1 MSAMAPTDPTPYD
14 VLGVDRRASA
24 TEIRNAYLR
33 LAREH
38 HPDYHTN
45 DPSSARAANER
56 QMQRINEA
64 WAVVGSPDR
73 RRAYDERTPAQRGA
87 DGRRTAP
94 RPRPGAASYD
104 FQPIDDGPDV
114 DYAAALDD
122 TPVAGTSV
130 SRAAQVVP
138 AVLFLLGSA
147 VFALGA
153 IVQLSELIA
162 LGIIVGVVGL
172 LGFVLTPAL
181 AIARSLQ
188 AERDS

>member
-1 MSAMAPTDPTPYD
+1 
-14 VLGVDRRASA
+14 
-24 TEIRNAYLR
+24 
-33 LAREH
+33 
-38 HPDYHTN
+38 
-45 DPSSARAANER
+45 
-56 QMQRINEA
+56 
-64 WAVVGSPDR
+64 
-73 RRAYDERTPAQRGA
+73 
-87 DGRRTAP
+87 
-94 RPRPGAASYD
+94 
-104 FQPIDDGPDV
+104 
-114 DYAAALDD
+114 
-122 TPVAGTSV
+122 V